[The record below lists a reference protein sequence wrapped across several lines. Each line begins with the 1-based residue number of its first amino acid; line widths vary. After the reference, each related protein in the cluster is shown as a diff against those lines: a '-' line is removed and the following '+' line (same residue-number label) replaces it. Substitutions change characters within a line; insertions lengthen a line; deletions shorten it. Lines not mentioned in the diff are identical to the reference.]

1 MKRKTNLKIAAALIA
16 TTLIATPFA
25 ASYAGQGGYGGHGGP
40 GEWAMFEGGHHSG
53 PKHDGPRGGFGKG
66 DHSHR
71 EDRDRTTP
79 LTPAEARILIDAM
92 LLKTNV
98 TDLKTGD
105 ALLAEEPGKIDVLLV
120 NTDGGVVDVIKFD
133 AKTGR
138 MDRDERRTLRKLLP
152 RPDRAERYN
161 RKFDANQMSLLA
173 NAMVIRFGKG
183 DLKLGEI
190 AQTPRGTYSATVTN
204 NAGDI
209 VREMELSSVTGRPIS

>member
-1 MKRKTNLKIAAALIA
+1 MKRKTHLKIAAALIA

-25 ASYAGQGGYGGHGGP
+25 ASYAGQGGHGKQS
-40 GEWAMFEGGHHSG
+40 EWAMFDGHHGGS
-53 PKHDGPRGGFGKG
+53 KNDGPRSEHGKG
-66 DHSHR
+66 DKHDRQNR
-71 EDRDRTTP
+71 ERAVP

-98 TDLKTGD
+98 SDLKTGD
-105 ALLAEEPGKIDVLLV
+105 ALLAEQPGKIDVLLV
-120 NTDGGVVDVIKFD
+120 NADGGVVEVIKFD

-138 MDRDERRTLRKLLP
+138 MEKDERRTLRKLLP
-152 RPDRAERYN
+152 RPDKAERYN

-173 NAMVIRFGKG
+173 NAMVIRFGNG
-183 DLKLGEI
+183 DLKLGDI